1 MKRAFWIACKEEI
14 KTCVYCYSNM
24 TIIPMQKTHLQQ
36 STIKICSIA
45 CLIESCMYSERWGN
59 AWSSNLKGSST
70 PICPFSKSNRAKG
83 ILLVPKLLLIHS
95 FIFLLHFLVRVSVAA
110 GWERVQTSLSPATD
124 FMSSWVVWFPRCSQ
138 PIVKYN
144 LEGHAWWSTTRSWFE
159 LVILWI
165 LKINFFTPCHPW
177 IVRFISIIESKPRN
191 PEEEPHFHVSIQ
203 DLNLSVAT
211 QR

>member
-59 AWSSNLKGSST
+59 AWSSNLNGSST

-83 ILLVPKLLLIHS
+83 ILLVPKLLLIHYS
-95 FIFLLHFLVRVSVAA
+95 FSFYISWWGSQWQLAEKESRLLYLQPQISCPP
-110 GWERVQTSLSPATD
+110 GLCGSPD
-124 FMSSWVVWFPRCSQ
+124 VPK